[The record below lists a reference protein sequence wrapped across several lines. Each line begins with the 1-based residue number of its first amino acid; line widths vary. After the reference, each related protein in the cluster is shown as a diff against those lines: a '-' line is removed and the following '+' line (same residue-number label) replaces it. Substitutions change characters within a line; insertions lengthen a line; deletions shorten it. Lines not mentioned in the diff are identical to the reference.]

1 MVRSKQLT
9 IVYTF
14 VLLLM
19 VSCTG
24 GVYTLDEC
32 YEEIDTATKK
42 LNEETYV
49 WLSNELS
56 RYVKNLDIIADDDF
70 KKIAMHVLDT
80 DYILDLENGPYP
92 IEFNNFINGRK
103 AVSLIKFE
111 NHIINY
117 KKNISDIYYITPSS
131 KIIDENYANPF
142 SNFLIKYNT
151 DPYLYAFAVS
161 ERINYS
167 FYMPVSPDRMI
178 WNELQ
183 EMFLKTNTELIN
195 LEFLMNRLDTLEK
208 FEIIDIKLNK
218 ENNEYFSLNK
228 YTESLEYRK
237 TILNDID
244 YLFRTH
250 PECLDIGKF
259 KYYPSIIRTDYQ
271 YVSDELNAINS
282 DSFTG
287 PSGFSVPTY
296 DSN

>member
-14 VLLLM
+14 VLLLI

-49 WLSNELS
+49 WLSNSLS
-56 RYVKNLDIIADDDF
+56 RYVNNLDIIADDDF

-103 AVSLIKFE
+103 AVSLFKFE

-117 KKNISDIYYITPSS
+117 KKNISDIYYITTNS

-161 ERINYS
+161 EEN
-167 FYMPVSPDRMI
+167 RMR
-178 WNELQ
+178 WLAVQ

-195 LEFLMNRLDTLEK
+195 LEFLMNRLNTLEK
-208 FEIIDIKLNK
+208 FEIIDIKFNK

-237 TILNDID
+237 NILNDID

-259 KYYPSIIRTDYQ
+259 KYYPSLIRTDYQ

-287 PSGFSVPTY
+287 PSGFSVPIY